1 MLTIEGINKLESLTT
16 ARVSVLNVVE
26 QRDLYSIEYLYNN
39 PLGENSIYYLVI
51 MRDSKDRSRSSYE
64 YSCYLVDNAKGMA
77 YPIGLYLKEIQSPNS
92 MMSELGNWGHAM
104 TNKKLNGSPI
114 QKFSDLKNLVF

>member
-26 QRDLYSIEYLYNN
+26 QRDLYAIEYLYNN

-51 MRDSKDRSRSSYE
+51 MRNSKDRSRSSYE
-64 YSCYLVDNAKGMA
+64 YSCYLVDPLKAVA
-77 YPIGLYLKEIQSPNS
+77 YPIGLYLEEIRNPNA
-92 MMSELGNWGHAM
+92 MMSALGAWGSAM
-104 TNKKLNGSPI
+104 TNKKLNGLPI
-114 QKFSDLKNLVF
+114 AKYSDLKNLVF

>member
-1 MLTIEGINKLESLTT
+1 MLTIEGISKLVSLTN

-26 QRDLYSIEYLYNN
+26 QKDLYAIEYLYNN

-51 MRDSKDRSRSSYE
+51 MRESKDISRSSYE

-77 YPIGLYLKEIQSPNS
+77 YPIGLYLEEIRNPNS
-92 MMSELGNWGHAM
+92 MMSALGAWGQAM
-104 TNKKLNGSPI
+104 TNKQLSGLPI
-114 QKFSDLKNLVF
+114 AKYSDIKNLVF